1 MGFELYRS
9 ISKCGNSYK
18 PRFYEQIL
26 NERTHTLK
34 KILSHFLTSNSQY
47 FINL

>member
-26 NERTHTLK
+26 NERTHTIK
-34 KILSHFLTSNSQY
+34 KFFFIFLRRTHSIL
-47 FINL
+47 